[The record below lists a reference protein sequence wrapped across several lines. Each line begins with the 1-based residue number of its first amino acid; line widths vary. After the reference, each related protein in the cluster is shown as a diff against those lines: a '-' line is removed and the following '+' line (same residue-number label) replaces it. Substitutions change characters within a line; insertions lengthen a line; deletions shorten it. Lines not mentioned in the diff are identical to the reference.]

1 MEQNFKYPMMRTF
14 YDVDNILCVFVE
26 DVINAFP
33 NINKISIQYMKNQFE
48 REFGTFS
55 WDIRK
60 KDLSVSISVMAF
72 DDLKLFIER
81 YKEICVALEVD
92 DLSND
97 DLHDYESICKCSV
110 SGKLLLADDE
120 AYGDENTGEMLSTEY
135 SVCNDESGNY
145 VKFID
150 GETCYVYNDSMI
162 SVNGLYN
169 ISCKLEKGLWYN
181 EVDMVN
187 HKLNVNFYSR
197 EIGTATIWYDDEM
210 DRRPYIIVNNTI
222 TYLDTIEDKIN

>member
-1 MEQNFKYPMMRTF
+1 MEQNFKYPLMRTF

-55 WDIRK
+55 WGIRK
-60 KDLSVSISVMAF
+60 KDLSVNISVMAF
-72 DDLKLFIER
+72 DDLKLFIGR
-81 YKEICVALEVD
+81 YNEICVALKVD
-92 DLSND
+92 DLSDD
-97 DLHDYESICKCSV
+97 DLHDYSLICKCSV

-120 AYGDENTGEMLSTEY
+120 AYADENTGEMLSDEH
-135 SVCNDESGNY
+135 SVCNDETGNY
-145 VKFID
+145 VKYIDEENFINRD
-150 GETCYVYNDSMI
+150 GVFTH
-162 SVNGLYN
+162 
-169 ISCKLEKGLWYN
+169 LEKALWYN

-187 HKLNVNFYSR
+187 HKLNVNFYSL
-197 EIGTATIWYDDEM
+197 EIGLCPIWYDDEM

-222 TYLDTIEDKIN
+222 TYLDTIESIYY

>member
-1 MEQNFKYPMMRTF
+1 MEQNFKYPLMRTF

-33 NINKISIQYMKNQFE
+33 NINKISIQYIKNQFE

-55 WDIRK
+55 WSVRK
-60 KDLSVSISVMAF
+60 KDLSDNITVMAF

-81 YKEICVALEVD
+81 YNEICVALKVE
-92 DLSND
+92 DLSD
-97 DLHDYESICKCSV
+97 EYYDYSIICKCSV

-120 AYGDENTGEMLSTEY
+120 AYADENTGEMLSDEH

-145 VKFID
+145 VKYIDDENFINRD
-150 GETCYVYNDSMI
+150 GVFTH
-162 SVNGLYN
+162 
-169 ISCKLEKGLWYN
+169 LEKALWYN

-187 HKLNVNFYSR
+187 HKLNVNFYSID
-197 EIGTATIWYDDEM
+197 IGLCTIWYDDEM

-222 TYLDTIEDKIN
+222 TYLDTIEDKIY